1 LNDSRVEL
9 ARLTYYRRALFL
21 PNNEAV
27 RNDPLRQGNN
37 IADPYLE
44 TDESPPPAY
53 AHPVEVGPD
62 VRLAEQVIIPE
73 PLTTD
78 LQNDGYARRYW
89 VYEYAQRPGAFF
101 SLAEPTT
108 VRTTWGDI
116 KATCWYRYYTGMNG
130 GRPKVYVHGFSP
142 TRGAFTDNVVESV
155 TLSEEA
161 RSKEN
166 REATGEEGFVY
177 TDMGG
182 PVTITAADEL
192 NGEQFVRW
200 ATPNPLWFTRGRDL
214 EVREDGTGWAVA
226 LYGHISTEPE
236 IRVPPFIKP
245 PELWFDITEFLPRI
259 GPLMERFPRLFK
271 PPAPPSPKPPSPLP
285 TQDFI
290 QIIKEYADQ
299 LDTAG
304 RTLREVAGSLQDK
317 VSETK

>member
-27 RNDPLRQGNN
+27 RNHPLRQGNN

-53 AHPVEVGPD
+53 THPVEVGGDP
-62 VRLAEQVIIPE
+62 VKLEEQVIIPE

-78 LQNDGYARRYW
+78 LQSDGYARRYW
-89 VYEYAQRPGAFF
+89 VYEYAQFPGAFF
-101 SLAEPTT
+101 SLAKPTN
-108 VRTTWGDI
+108 VRTIWGDI
-116 KATCWYRYYTGMNG
+116 KATCWYRYYTGTNG
-130 GRPKVYVHGFSP
+130 PGRPKVYVHGFSP

-161 RSKEN
+161 R
-166 REATGEEGFVY
+166 ATGGEGFVY

-214 EVREDGTGWAVA
+214 KVRENGTGWAVA
-226 LYGHISTEPE
+226 LYGHIDTE
-236 IRVPPFIKP
+236 IQVPPLIP
-245 PELWFDITEFLPRI
+245 HRQLWLDISELLFRLRWLKENF
-259 GPLMERFPRLFK
+259 PLEPVT
-271 PPAPPSPKPPSPLP
+271 PPSPKPPSPLP
-285 TQDFI
+285 PLPTQEFT
-290 QIIKEYADQ
+290 QIARQFADQ
-299 LDTAG
+299 LDAAG
-304 RTLREVAGSLQDK
+304 RALREVAGSLRDK
-317 VSETK
+317 ASEMK